1 MNKAKTFKLG
11 VSPTRSTG
19 GASSLGSRPRPCFG
33 GCSTRQRQYE
43 NITNTHVT
51 QSDLGNRKGA
61 GQVEEDI
68 ISPSK
73 RLGFGFICE

>member
-1 MNKAKTFKLG
+1 MDLDPGLVLVVVPPGKDN
-11 VSPTRSTG
+11 
-19 GASSLGSRPRPCFG
+19 
-33 GCSTRQRQYE
+33 E

-51 QSDLGNRKGA
+51 QSDLGNIKGA